1 MAKFLILYKSPMSF
15 EQQMANATPE
25 QMQAGM
31 EPWMAWFGKY
41 AAQIT
46 DMGSP
51 LAHGQTF
58 TADGSSDSQSQ
69 IAGYSF
75 IEASDMNAVR
85 AIVDGHP
92 HFMSPGNTIDVLE
105 VMPMQM

>member
-1 MAKFLILYKSPMSF
+1 MAKFLVLYMAPMSF

-41 AAQIT
+41 RKEIT

-51 LAHGQTF
+51 LAHGRHV
-58 TADGSSDSQSQ
+58 TASGASDSQSQ

-75 IEASDMNAVR
+75 IEANDMEAARGVG
-85 AIVDGHP
+85 AAHP
-92 HFMSPGNTIDVLE
+92 HFLEPGNAIARAE
-105 VMPMQM
+105 N

>member
-41 AAQIT
+41 GKEIT
-46 DMGSP
+46 DLGSP
-51 LAHGQTF
+51 LAHGQHF
-58 TADGSSDSQSQ
+58 TPDGASDSQSH
-69 IAGYSF
+69 IAGYTF
-75 IEASDMNAVR
+75 VEAADMDAVR
-85 AIVDGHP
+85 GIVSEHP
-92 HFMSPGNTIDVLE
+92 HFTQPGNTIEVFQ
-105 VMPMQM
+105 VMPMGM